1 MTNILTNTNI
11 ISKKLIVDEIIMLSA
26 KRFDQ
31 IEHVCR
37 KVRGNDLLWSYASYC
52 LRIFFSTPPFPLK
65 EDPGDFG
72 SSAKTFL
79 SVFRHKI
86 ILNKVMRQDKNDFVK
101 AVNDISY
108 S

>member
-1 MTNILTNTNI
+1 MTYFGAMQVI
-11 ISKKLIVDEIIMLSA
+11 
-26 KRFDQ
+26 
-31 IEHVCR
+31 
-37 KVRGNDLLWSYASYC
+37 ASGY
-52 LRIFFSTPPFPLK
+52 FFQTPPPTPFPLK

>member
-1 MTNILTNTNI
+1 MTITLELC
-11 ISKKLIVDEIIMLSA
+11 KLLPQD
-26 KRFDQ
+26 
-31 IEHVCR
+31 
-37 KVRGNDLLWSYASYC
+37 
-52 LRIFFSTPPFPLK
+52 IFFKPSPPLK

-72 SSAKTFL
+72 LSAKTFL

-101 AVNDISY
+101 AINDISY